1 MKCSGP
7 ISMMWKQDPNESVW
21 ILIAKAWSMIRD
33 QLSEH
38 SLPPASLQE
47 FVNIICPYLNIP
59 SPAVYMEGMG
69 WEFKVSADGSQTLTR
84 IFTTTAESFDVGVQ
98 NATLSVQDI
107 ISYCQSVGY
116 AQDYVPGTTVA
127 SSTFLARSAN
137 TTTGTNTSKRTT
149 LPILGCLRNERI
161 AGRNKRRNKRQNIRN
176 TGIAP
181 AMQRQIATTHI
192 TEQPVPML
200 EDVVPAYD
208 GPAYD
213 DGQFYDEL
221 TTFLMTNCPQPG
233 INEAAITDEMFA
245 DTGAFRAGAD
255 EYAILPPWDSTDL

>member
-7 ISMMWKQDPNESVW
+7 ISTMWKEDPNESVW
-21 ILIAKAWSMIRD
+21 ILITKAWSMIRD
-33 QLSEH
+33 QLSER
-38 SLPPASLQE
+38 SLPPVSLQE

-59 SPAVYMEGMG
+59 SPALYMEGMG

-107 ISYCQSVGY
+107 ISYCQSAGY
-116 AQDYVPGTTVA
+116 AQDYVFDTTVA
-127 SSTFLARSAN
+127 SSTFLAHSAD
-137 TTTGTNTSKRTT
+137 TTTGMNSSKRTT
-149 LPILGCLRNERI
+149 VPTLGCLHNERV

-192 TEQPVPML
+192 TELPAPML
-200 EDVVPAYD
+200 EVVSAYD
-208 GPAYD
+208 GPVYD
-213 DGQFYDEL
+213 DGQFYEEL
-221 TTFLMTNCPQPG
+221 TTFLLSNCPQPD
-233 INEAAITDEMFA
+233 INEAAITDETFI

-255 EYAILPPWDSTDL
+255 EHATLPPWDSTQL